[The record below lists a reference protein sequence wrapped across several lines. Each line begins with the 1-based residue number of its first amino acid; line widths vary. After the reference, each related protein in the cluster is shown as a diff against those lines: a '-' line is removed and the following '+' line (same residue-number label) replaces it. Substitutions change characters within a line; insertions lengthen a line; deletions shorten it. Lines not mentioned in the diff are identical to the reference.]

1 MNNLKKL
8 REKAGLSLGKLSQEL
23 EEKKGLKVGRA
34 SLSNYER
41 GEQSPR
47 EGIWDVLADYFG
59 VSVPYIMGLS
69 NEMNEASSKNSE
81 EVAQFIINNTEI
93 EEIADMMKNL
103 VTDGNVEVASKITA
117 LLGRF
122 SLILSNMYDLNYE
135 LDVIDE
141 VITKIDD
148 LVRGAIFMDYK
159 KYTQLVA
166 DYHKVHNIKGKTVK
180 ETREIEK
187 QYPKPQIPFK
197 DLDTA
202 IQDFQKDLSVI
213 NESLTKLFSKN
224 ANKLYNK

>member
-1 MNNLKKL
+1 MNNLRKL

-47 EGIWDVLADYFG
+47 EGIWDALADYFG

-81 EVAQFIINNTEI
+81 EVAQFIINNTQI
-93 EEIADMMKNL
+93 EEIADMMKDL
-103 VTDGNVEVASKITA
+103 VTDGNVKVASETIA
-117 LLGRF
+117 LLGKF
-122 SLILSNMYDLNYE
+122 SLILSYMYELNYE
-135 LDVIDE
+135 LDEMDE
-141 VITKIDD
+141 VITRIDEI
-148 LVRGAIFMDYK
+148 VGGFIFLDFE
-159 KYTQLVA
+159 KYDQLVT
-166 DYHKVHNIKGKTVK
+166 DYHKVHNIKEKTVK

-202 IQDFQKDLSVI
+202 IQDFQKNLSDI
-213 NESLTKLFSKN
+213 NESLTKFFSKN
-224 ANKLYNK
+224 ANKRYNK

>member
-1 MNNLKKL
+1 MNRLRELREKKGYSLKKL
-8 REKAGLSLGKLSQEL
+8 GEETAMNASVLG
-23 EEKKGLKVGRA
+23 
-34 SLSNYER
+34 NYER
-41 GEQSPR
+41 GDRNPKQEV
-47 EGIWDVLADYFG
+47 WKKLADYFG

-93 EEIADMMKNL
+93 EEIADMMKDL
-103 VTDGNVEVASKITA
+103 VTEGNVEVASKITA
-117 LLGRF
+117 LLGKF
-122 SLILSNMYDLNYE
+122 SLILSNMYDFNYE